1 MQSGKYREMKA
12 VMNLTKPLKI
22 CFAKMSRVIM
32 CAKMFKVE
40 NYFVIILT
48 YAHHQC
54 FLSHHYCFNINF
66 TVYRC

>member
-1 MQSGKYREMKA
+1 MQSGNYREMKA

-48 YAHHQC
+48 LHLRSPSV
-54 FLSHHYCFNINF
+54 LSKSSLLF
-66 TVYRC
+66 